1 MKRALTKNW
10 GLKLLAFVFSVL
22 LWIIVMN
29 IEDPVDERTFS
40 GIQVTVTHPE
50 IVTNPG
56 NTYQILDDSRTVSVT
71 VKAKRSILNKI
82 KTDDIRA
89 TADMKNLDVRTRS
102 LIPIDISIP
111 SYAGRFEATANPIN
125 LRGTPRDGYQVGELK
140 ANPEKIKIS
149 GPESVIDSIDKVVAL
164 VDVSGQS
171 KDEEKEAELI
181 LYDNNGKII
190 DSTQIENNLG
200 DEGLKVKI
208 TMLQTKSIP
217 VEFDTSLIGTAS
229 GYHFSGISIQ
239 PESIQ
244 IVGTEEQLETVDS
257 IEIPAEELAEDGLD
271 QTIEKTVDIANYL
284 PYWAKTDQ
292 DSAGGVP
299 IVIKIQ
305 VEKFGT
311 KTVEFPYNSIALL
324 NAPKDYKVSYAE
336 QGNLEIVVRG
346 SKEDLDDFTLEKGNV
361 SINLN
366 DCKTAGTYNVPIQ
379 VTLPDGIELEDTIN
393 VQITLTKS
401 SGGENDQ

>member
-125 LRGTPRDGYQVGELK
+125 LRVSIELGKSETFPITATSSGTPRDGYQVGELK

-171 KDEEKEAELI
+171 KDEEKEAIKDEKEYQVGIDALTIAVNPENPVTGVLDDLSTEQIVSLFSGKYATWKDLDPSLPDEKVVVITRDINGGAHEVFQKNIMGDTEVSSEAIQASSMGELVQ
-181 LYDNNGKII
+181 DII
-190 DSTQIENNLG
+190 DNKYAIGYASFGVANQNAGKVVT
-200 DEGLKVKI
+200 LKVNGVEP
-208 TMLQTKSIP
+208 TKENIIDGSYI
-217 VEFDTSLIGTAS
+217 
-229 GYHFSGISIQ
+229 IQ
-239 PESIQ
+239 RPLL
-244 IVGTEEQLETVDS
+244 IVGSGDPTDVQQAFLDVILGET
-257 IEIPAEELAEDGLD
+257 G
-271 QTIEKTVDIANYL
+271 Q
-284 PYWAKTDQ
+284 
-292 DSAGGVP
+292 
-299 IVIKIQ
+299 
-305 VEKFGT
+305 
-311 KTVEFPYNSIALL
+311 KTVEDMGFIPM
-324 NAPKDYKVSYAE
+324 K
-336 QGNLEIVVRG
+336 
-346 SKEDLDDFTLEKGNV
+346 
-361 SINLN
+361 
-366 DCKTAGTYNVPIQ
+366 
-379 VTLPDGIELEDTIN
+379 
-393 VQITLTKS
+393 
-401 SGGENDQ
+401 

>member
-1 MKRALTKNW
+1 M
-10 GLKLLAFVFSVL
+10 
-22 LWIIVMN
+22 
-29 IEDPVDERTFS
+29 E
-40 GIQVTVTHPE
+40 
-50 IVTNPG
+50 
-56 NTYQILDDSRTVSVT
+56 
-71 VKAKRSILNKI
+71 
-82 KTDDIRA
+82 
-89 TADMKNLDVRTRS
+89 
-102 LIPIDISIP
+102 
-111 SYAGRFEATANPIN
+111 
-125 LRGTPRDGYQVGELK
+125 
-140 ANPEKIKIS
+140 PEKLIETLAVAERLKDATRHCYTS
-149 GPESVIDSIDKVVAL
+149 RGRRESVAEQSWRITLMAYL
-164 VDVSGQS
+164 VSDEFPEADLEKLMKMCLIHDLGEAFTGDIPTFEKSE

-181 LYDNNGKII
+181 LYDNNGKIV

-200 DEGLKVKI
+200 DEGLKVQI

-217 VEFDTSLIGTAS
+217 VEFDTSMIGTAS
-229 GYHFSGISIQ
+229 GYHFSGITIQ

-244 IVGTEEQLETVDS
+244 IVGTEEQLAMVDS

-336 QGNLEIVVRG
+336 QGDLEIVVRG
-346 SKEDLDDFTLEKGNV
+346 SKEDLDDFTLEKGSV